1 MHARVRSSAPRVQSS
16 ALGRPGNVKTLE
28 LAYKY
33 NIFHCKRTG
42 GSRRVQNFDLES
54 FLSFSNAFLCK
65 FLFLYDFNGFVY
77 VFCYHERLKPSTK
90 VEDEALSLI
99 HIYIFVVYA
108 TSQYLIN

>member
-1 MHARVRSSAPRVQSS
+1 MHARVQSSAPRVRSR
-16 ALGRPGNVKTLE
+16 ALSRPGNVETLE

-33 NIFHCKRTG
+33 NIFHCKHT
-42 GSRRVQNFDLES
+42 SRRVQNFELES

-90 VEDEALSLI
+90 VEDEASSLTNSLFLMSL
-99 HIYIFVVYA
+99 FVQF
-108 TSQYLIN
+108 SI

>member
-1 MHARVRSSAPRVQSS
+1 MHARVRSS

-42 GSRRVQNFDLES
+42 RRRRVQNFDLES
-54 FLSFSNAFLCK
+54 FLSFSNAFLCN
-65 FLFLYDFNGFVY
+65 FLFVYDFNGFVF
-77 VFCYHERLKPSTK
+77 VFCYYERLKPSTK
-90 VEDEALSLI
+90 VEDEASSLI
-99 HIYIFVVYA
+99 HIYIFVVYV

>member
-1 MHARVRSSAPRVQSS
+1 MHARVQSS
-16 ALGRPGNVKTLE
+16 VFGRFGNVKTLE

-42 GSRRVQNFDLES
+42 GRCRVQNFDLES

-77 VFCYHERLKPSTK
+77 IFCYHERLKPSTK
-90 VEDEALSLI
+90 VKDEVSSLI
-99 HIYIFVVYA
+99 NSLFLMFLFVQF
-108 TSQYLIN
+108 SI

>member
-1 MHARVRSSAPRVQSS
+1 LRPSRLEMHARVRSSA
-16 ALGRPGNVKTLE
+16 LGQPGNVKTLE

-42 GSRRVQNFDLES
+42 GCRRVQNFDLES

-77 VFCYHERLKPSTK
+77 VFCYHERLKPATK
-90 VEDEALSLI
+90 VEDEATSLI
-99 HIYIFVVYA
+99 NSLFLMFLFVQF
-108 TSQYLIN
+108 SI